1 MFGVICIF
9 ILFLVLIYELNDVM
23 SEQNRVSVDDLVTQS
38 LIITIFELMFAI
50 VFYITASCYF

>member
-1 MFGVICIF
+1 MFGVICEF
-9 ILFLVLIYELNDVM
+9 FLFLISELNDVM
-23 SEQNRVSVDDLVTQS
+23 SEQDRVSVDDLVTQS